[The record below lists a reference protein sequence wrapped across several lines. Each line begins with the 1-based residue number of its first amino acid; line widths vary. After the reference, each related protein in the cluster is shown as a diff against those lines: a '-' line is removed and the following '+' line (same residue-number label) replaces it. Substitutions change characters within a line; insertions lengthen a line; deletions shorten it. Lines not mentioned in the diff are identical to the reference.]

1 MLQARLKLA
10 GCAWLRKNAD
20 VMAQLRVLRVN
31 DDWEQFWKNPATQ
44 N

>member
-1 MLQARLKLA
+1 
-10 GCAWLRKNAD
+10 

-31 DDWEQFWKNPATQ
+31 DDWEQFWKNPATL